1 MLFNKDWE
9 KPKVTPQVDPLS
21 FDDFIAWLETQ
32 HPLRE
37 TLYRDSSQ
45 CVLARWVQHL
55 DPEACSP
62 PGWGSFEYKVYG
74 KGVSFR
80 NTPFYQAV
88 LGDRYGGV
96 LALAKL
102 ARGQR

>member
-37 TLYRDSSQ
+37 TYYVDSRK

-55 DPEACSP
+55 DPKADRLLGAP
-62 PGWGSFEYKVYG
+62 SFEYKVYG

-80 NTPFYQAV
+80 DTPFQRV
-88 LGDRYGGV
+88 VRGHLYGGV